1 MYCQKSACG
10 QIEQSFCSKVAISLE
25 VVETFQPLANTHTH
39 VLIDSWY
46 LNKKLWK
53 AVKGR
58 GWDVT
63 GGLKCNRRVRLVDSQ
78 GIMTWPTVGEYAAML
93 EAADFQPVNWLSQEG
108 NRTVYAYLFRIIVKC
123 LGACQVLIIRE
134 NQADPSSP
142 TRFFVTSRL
151 NDTLEQVVAAAAKR
165 WTVETFFADFKELM
179 GSDPYQL
186 HSVQAIQRFWA
197 LAFCLY
203 QYLDSVRHRLER
215 LNNRHITL
223 GEVRIGLSIVMK
235 VDN

>member
-1 MYCQKSACG
+1 M
-10 QIEQSFCSKVAISLE
+10 
-25 VVETFQPLANTHTH
+25 N
-39 VLIDSWY
+39 
-46 LNKKLWK
+46 
-53 AVKGR
+53 
-58 GWDVT
+58 
-63 GGLKCNRRVRLVDSQ
+63 
-78 GIMTWPTVGEYAAML
+78 WP
-93 EAADFQPVNWLSQEG
+93 SQEG
-108 NRTVYAYLFRIIVKC
+108 DRTVYAYLFRTIVKR

-165 WTVETFFADFKELM
+165 WTVETLFADFKELM
-179 GSDPYQL
+179 GSDQYQL

-223 GEVRIGLSIVMK
+223 GEVRTWVIDRHETRQLNWICSQAQSGASPKCIKQILRPALPLTLA
-235 VDN
+235 NC